1 MPPSE
6 GPINEN
12 KRVEDHISVKKNI
25 KNSMIF
31 LVIIE
36 NLLRRIT
43 KIQREYLKG
52 INKLCV
58 VRDLTNNIV
67 EQRRRH
73 CSAIFLT
80 VVM

>member
-25 KNSMIF
+25 KNSIIF

-58 VRDLTNNIV
+58 LFGI
-67 EQRRRH
+67 
-73 CSAIFLT
+73 
-80 VVM
+80 

>member
-1 MPPSE
+1 LPPSE

-25 KNSMIF
+25 KNSIIF

-58 VRDLTNNIV
+58 LFGI
-67 EQRRRH
+67 
-73 CSAIFLT
+73 
-80 VVM
+80 

>member
-58 VRDLTNNIV
+58 LFGI
-67 EQRRRH
+67 
-73 CSAIFLT
+73 
-80 VVM
+80 

>member
-52 INKLCV
+52 I
-58 VRDLTNNIV
+58 TNLAQKRKKN
-67 EQRRRH
+67 
-73 CSAIFLT
+73 
-80 VVM
+80 

>member
-36 NLLRRIT
+36 NLLRRIK

-52 INKLCV
+52 LKRIFEGYKE
-58 VRDLTNNIV
+58 NI
-67 EQRRRH
+67 
-73 CSAIFLT
+73 
-80 VVM
+80 